1 MNKNELIELTIE
13 DISSEGLGIGHAN
26 GMAVF
31 VKDAVVGD
39 RIIARV
45 VKVRKN
51 YAYGRLEKLLSPGPD
66 RVEPLCPAARQC
78 GDARSRR

>member
-31 VKDAVVGD
+31 VKDE
-39 RIIARV
+39 I
-45 VKVRKN
+45 
-51 YAYGRLEKLLSPGPD
+51 GRAH
-66 RVEPLCPAARQC
+66 V
-78 GDARSRR
+78 